1 MSRIIDGVAYS
12 DDYEAITGQEITS
25 STTGKKEAK
34 VITSG
39 GTGKH
44 KAETSDS
51 AEVKAAG
58 DGD

>member
-25 STTGKKEAK
+25 SSTGKKEAK

-39 GTGKH
+39 AGKH
-44 KAETSDS
+44 KAAEGSEV
-51 AEVKAAG
+51 AEVKDNG
-58 DGD
+58 DA